1 MPTGAGHQ
9 DENGIWQYGEDD
21 LVSLFSDF
29 LNVGQ
34 SSVSA
39 ALAAVK
45 GRLATLEA
53 DSVAT
58 VTPASG
64 VTLDTSTTSCRKDGQ
79 GNVSLT
85 VVANRNSA
93 ITDGT
98 LMATIPSGWRPGT
111 TFEVAGAASQGGN
124 AQACFVQV
132 NFAGQVL
139 IYGAGANNK
148 RISFTA
154 RYRAA

>member
-1 MPTGAGHQ
+1 MPTGAGQ
-9 DENGIWQYGEDD
+9 YDENGVWQYGEDD

-34 SSVSA
+34 GSVSDA
-39 ALAAVK
+39 ITAIK
-45 GRLATLEA
+45 GRLATLET

-64 VTLDTSTTSCRKDGQ
+64 VTLDTINTSCRKDGQ

-85 VVANRNSA
+85 VVASRSSA

-98 LMATIPSGWRPGT
+98 LIATIPAGWRPGT

-154 RYRAA
+154 RYRQA